1 MLQQEFN
8 KAEELALQLKAYV
21 NTEIELAKLVA
32 AEKLSK
38 VFSNLVAVIFVS
50 FVFVFC
56 LLFASVTVAYLVG
69 EWTGKMWLGFLAV
82 TLFHLLLAI
91 ITWVTREKFIRVPIM
106 NAILRQL
113 FDNDQT
119 EKYHLKKYVVV

>member
-21 NTEIELAKLVA
+21 NKEIELAKLIA

-38 VFSNLVAVIFVS
+38 VFSNLIAVIFVS
-50 FVFVFC
+50 FVFLLC
-56 LLFASVTVAYLVG
+56 LLFASFTVAYLVG
-69 EWTGKMWLGFLAV
+69 EWAGAMWIGFFAV
-82 TLFHLLLAI
+82 NSFTYYWELLHGY
-91 ITWVTREKFIRVPIM
+91 REKLIRVPIM

-113 FDNDQT
+113 FDNKIKD
-119 EKYHLKKYVVV
+119 KYQIRKKFG